1 MNVSFDWYN
10 VFYYVCEFK
19 NVTKAANFLCVSQP
33 AITRH
38 IRNLEK
44 ALGKKLII
52 PTSKGIEL
60 TNEGKLLY
68 NEIKTPIENLNL
80 ANANFNAKSD
90 NYDKIIVINAGV
102 STTRHYLLKVLAQ
115 FNKKHPNIKFAVNS
129 SEYQISFQKLRE
141 GKSDLIFYSSEEKER
156 REFGNNIIEQEWKNI
171 NDAFIVSSKL
181 KDQYPSFISIKD
193 LNNYPIVCKKS
204 GGTGRKNLEREF
216 EKYGLKFLPTYQL
229 SHNWLVEEY
238 VKMGLGMGLVIRELI
253 EDKLESG
260 ELVEIK
266 TDIELPKR
274 RYVFAYSKT
283 SDKLNVLKELADEL
297 MKV

>member
-44 ALGKKLII
+44 ALGKKLITKT
-52 PTSKGIEL
+52 PKGIEL
-60 TNEGKLLY
+60 TNDGKLLY
-68 NEIKTPIENLNL
+68 NEIKTPIENLHL

-90 NYDKIIVINAGV
+90 DYDTVIIINAGV
-102 STTRHYLLKVLAQ
+102 STTRHYLLNVLAK
-115 FNKKHPNIKFAVNS
+115 FNKKHPNVKFTVNS
-129 SEYQISFQKLRE
+129 SEYKISFQKLRE
-141 GKSDLIFYSSEEKER
+141 GKSDLIFYSSEERVEL
-156 REFGNNIIEQEWKNI
+156 GNNIIEQGWKSI
-171 NDAFIVSSKL
+171 NDAFVISSKI
-181 KDQYPSFISIKD
+181 KDKYPDFISIKD

-204 GGTGRKNLEREF
+204 GGTGRRNLEKEF
-216 EKYGLKFLPTYQL
+216 EKVGLKFLPTYQL

-238 VKMGLGMGLVIRELI
+238 VKMGLGMGLVIKELV
-253 EDKLESG
+253 EEKLESG

-266 TDIELPKR
+266 TDINLPKR
-274 RYVFAYSKT
+274 KYVFAYSKT
-283 SDKLNVLKELADEL
+283 SDKLNILKELIEEL
-297 MKV
+297 KKV